1 MIAGPRQHLRLSAST
16 SRGTLRAAV
25 ILLLLCLS
33 APPGQ
38 AAEPKSLELLE
49 QAFSQQKDSRKRA
62 RIALEILDLHL
73 LSIRSFVATGTMM
86 EENNSILP
94 PYTAALARLS
104 AANSEAAHTGTSKN
118 IEVGL
123 RRHSRELEQIQ
134 ISVSSDERP
143 LIEAVMKQ
151 VLQLREAVLY
161 SVMHP
166 PSKK

>member
-1 MIAGPRQHLRLSAST
+1 M
-16 SRGTLRAAV
+16 AA
-25 ILLLLCLS
+25 LLLVCIALG
-33 APPGQ
+33 GQ
-38 AAEPKSLELLE
+38 SAEPKSLAELE
-49 QAFSQQKDSRKRA
+49 QALSQQKDSRKRA
-62 RIALEILDLHL
+62 RLTLEMLDHHL
-73 LSIRSFVATGTMM
+73 LKIRTFVATGTMM
-86 EENNSILP
+86 EESNSILLS
-94 PYTAALARLS
+94 YTAALARLS
-104 AANSEAAHTGTSKN
+104 AANSEAAHTGTARN

-134 ISVSSDERP
+134 INVSSDERP